1 MLLNNS
7 VLVLNSSF
15 QPLHVCQAR
24 RALVLVMVGKAE
36 ALEYYD
42 HHYVRSVTQRFS
54 LPSVVRLM
62 RYIHT
67 DRRAI
72 SLSRRN
78 ILKRDGYRCQYC
90 GTTRDPL
97 TTDHVIPRSMRG
109 EDTWENLVTACVNC
123 NNKKAN
129 RTPERAGIK
138 LLSRPKR
145 PHYFSFIYFA
155 NSRPMDKWRPYL
167 FLD

>member
-1 MLLNNS
+1 MMLNNS

-42 HHYVRSVTQRFS
+42 HHYVCSVTQRFR

-62 RYIHT
+62 RYIKT
-67 DRRAI
+67 NRRAI
-72 SLSRRN
+72 SLNRRN

-97 TTDHVIPRSMRG
+97 TTDHVIPRSRGG

-129 RTPERAGIK
+129 RTPERAGME
-138 LLSRPKR
+138 LLSRLKR
-145 PHYFSFIYFA
+145 PHYFSFIYFS

>member
-1 MLLNNS
+1 MLNNS

-24 RALVLVMVGKAE
+24 RALVLVMGGKAE
-36 ALEYYD
+36 VLEYYD
-42 HHYVRSVTQRFS
+42 HLYVRSVAQRFR

-62 RYIHT
+62 RYIST

-72 SLSRRN
+72 NLNRRN
-78 ILKRDGYRCQYC
+78 ILRRDGHRCQYC
-90 GTTRDPL
+90 GTTRLPL
-97 TTDHVIPRSMRG
+97 TTDHVVPRSMGG

-129 RTPERAGIK
+129 RTPQRAGMR

-145 PHYFSFIYFA
+145 PHYFSFIYFYHSQSVK
-155 NSRPMDKWRPYL
+155 NWRRYL
-167 FLD
+167 FLE